1 MALWCYCKTKGKRL
15 TAGIQIEFDE
25 VAANFTIVP
34 NQVIYNRE
42 LTAEARFLWLYLRSH
57 KVGYP
62 LGYRQME
69 ADTGWSEVT
78 VRKHLRA
85 LEASGL
91 VRLNQTRVG
100 SRNGKL
106 LISLLLS
113 QTKETEASTFEG
125 SESKGLNKTIKTNKT
140 IKETTHHQGKLDGAF
155 SEFWKAYPRKVG
167 KVAAHKAFMK
177 AWTGLEAAGG
187 EPGDILT
194 GVALLAADPNKP
206 SKEFLPHPSTWLNEG
221 RWDDE
226 PYPEREKTKEELEA
240 IRAEQYRRRREA
252 DLAEAAQ
259 RRAEAKALEER
270 LKADPPKRCEH
281 DRVAVIC
288 TQCARN
294 NVSGRN

>member
-1 MALWCYCKTKGKRL
+1 M
-15 TAGIQIEFDE
+15 
-25 VAANFTIVP
+25 AANFTIVP

-42 LTAEARFLWLYLRSH
+42 LTSDARFLWLYLRSH

-78 VRKHLRA
+78 VRKHLRS
-85 LEASGL
+85 LQEAGL

-106 LISLLLS
+106 LISLLLC
-113 QTKETEASTFEG
+113 QTIKSEGSKSEG
-125 SESKGLNKTIKTNKT
+125 SESTGLNKTIKTNKT
-140 IKETTHHQGKLDGAF
+140 TKETTLAQDRLEPAF

-167 KVAAHKAFMK
+167 KVAAKKAFAK
-177 AWTGLEAAGG
+177 AWTSLVSQGG
-187 EPGDILT
+187 EPTDILT
-194 GVALLAADPNKP
+194 GVALFARDPNKP

-240 IRAEQYRRRREA
+240 IRAEHYKRQREIE
-252 DLAEAAQ
+252 LAEAAK
-259 RRAEAKALEER
+259 RRAEAKEIEER
-270 LKADPPKRCEH
+270 LKANPVTRCEH
-281 DRVAVIC
+281 DRVKVIC
-288 TQCARN
+288 PIC
-294 NVSGRN
+294 SK

>member
-1 MALWCYCKTKGKRL
+1 M

-42 LTAEARFLWLYLRSH
+42 LASDARFLWLYLRSH

-78 VRKHLRA
+78 VRKHLRS
-85 LEASGL
+85 LESAGL

-106 LISLLLS
+106 LISLLLC
-113 QTKETEASTFEG
+113 QTKDFEASTFEG

-140 IKETTHHQGKLDGAF
+140 TKETTLPQGKLEGAF

-177 AWTGLEAAGG
+177 AWKDLEADGG
-187 EPGDILT
+187 QPGDILT

-240 IRAEQYRRRREA
+240 IRAEQYKRRREIE
-252 DLAEAAQ
+252 LAEAAQ
-259 RRAEAKALEER
+259 RRAEAKEAEER
-270 LKADPPKRCEH
+270 LKANPVTRCEH
-281 DRVAVIC
+281 DRVKVIC
-288 TQCARN
+288 PICSPV
-294 NVSGRN
+294 NVSGQN

>member
-1 MALWCYCKTKGKRL
+1 
-15 TAGIQIEFDE
+15 
-25 VAANFTIVP
+25 
-34 NQVIYNRE
+34 
-42 LTAEARFLWLYLRSH
+42 
-57 KVGYP
+57 
-62 LGYRQME
+62 ME

-85 LEASGL
+85 LEAANL

-106 LISLLLS
+106 LISLLLC
-113 QTKETEASTFEG
+113 QTIESEASTFEG

-140 IKETTHHQGKLDGAF
+140 TEPTTLAQDRLEPAF

-167 KVAAHKAFMK
+167 RKAAHKAFAK
-177 AWTGLEAAGG
+177 AWTSLVAAGS
-187 EPGDILT
+187 EPTDILT

-240 IRAEQYRRRREA
+240 IRAEQYKRRREIE
-252 DLAEAAQ
+252 LAEAAQ
-259 RRAEAKALEER
+259 RRAEAKEAEER
-270 LKADPPKRCEH
+270 LKANPVTRCEH
-281 DRVAVIC
+281 DRVKVIC
-288 TQCARN
+288 PICSPV
-294 NVSGRN
+294 NVSGQN